1 MTYALSK
8 VGILRK
14 AEAEDHR
21 FEVSMG
27 CRVRPS
33 LKTTEKLAKSVYD
46 GSEAK
51 CPLWRSLKEQPGPV
65 VGPSHFPSTWHW
77 ETYPEEIKSLE

>member
-1 MTYALSK
+1 MTCALSK

-27 CRVRPS
+27 CRVRLS
-33 LKTTEKLAKSVYD
+33 LKTTEKLAITV
-46 GSEAK
+46 
-51 CPLWRSLKEQPGPV
+51 
-65 VGPSHFPSTWHW
+65 
-77 ETYPEEIKSLE
+77 